1 MQKLRISG
9 VVYDMETA
17 IPKTSLQTLLV
28 MKRDYGYTMPMI
40 VKLSSKLEKLT
51 DPMAVLED
59 EELLQGFLVI
69 IWLAR
74 RHNGEDV
81 TLEESSNNVILDE
94 LELVDDGE
102 PEQAPDPKEQTGSAA
117 DAAPTVAPA
126 SKSKTSKPR
135 STRTSRKSATTGQE

>member
-1 MQKLRISG
+1 MQKLKVGG

-59 EELLQGFLVI
+59 EELLQGFLII

-74 RHNGEDV
+74 RHAGEDV
-81 TLEESSNNVILDE
+81 TLEDSSNRVILDE
-94 LELVDDGE
+94 IEMVEPDPE
-102 PEQAPDPKEQTGSAA
+102 PEAAEDPKEQTGSGPAGNVPPPPPGP
-117 DAAPTVAPA
+117 PTI
-126 SKSKTSKPR
+126 
-135 STRTSRKSATTGQE
+135 

>member
-1 MQKLRISG
+1 MQKLKISG
-9 VVYDMETA
+9 TVYDMETA

-59 EELLQGFLVI
+59 EELLQGFLII

-74 RHNGEDV
+74 RHGGEDV
-81 TLEESSNNVILDE
+81 TLEESSNRVILDE
-94 LELVDDGE
+94 IEMVEPDPE
-102 PEQAPDPKEQTGSAA
+102 PEAAAPDPKEQTGSAA
-117 DAAPTVAPA
+117 AGELPPLPPGPPTI
-126 SKSKTSKPR
+126 
-135 STRTSRKSATTGQE
+135 

>member
-1 MQKLRISG
+1 MQKLKISG

-17 IPKTSLQTLLV
+17 IPKTSLQTLLI

-59 EELLQGFLVI
+59 EEMLQGFLII

-74 RHNGEDV
+74 RHAGEDV
-81 TLEESSNNVILDE
+81 TLEESSNAVILDE
-94 LELVDDGE
+94 IEMVEDDEAE
-102 PEQAPDPKEQTGSAA
+102 PEAAAADPKEQTGSEAGA
-117 DAAPTVAPA
+117 SVPPLPPGPPTI
-126 SKSKTSKPR
+126 
-135 STRTSRKSATTGQE
+135 